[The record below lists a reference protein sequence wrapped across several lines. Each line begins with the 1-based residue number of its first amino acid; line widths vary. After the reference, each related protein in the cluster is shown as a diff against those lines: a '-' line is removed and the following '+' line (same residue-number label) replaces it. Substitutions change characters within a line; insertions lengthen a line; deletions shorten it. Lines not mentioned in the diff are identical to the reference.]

1 MSWTFG
7 ELAPFDVET
16 TGVDVESA
24 RIVTAAV
31 GHIVP
36 GAEPAMESHLIA
48 VDVDI
53 PVEAT
58 EVHGITTEHA
68 RQHGRPAV
76 EVLEAVADRMTK
88 LLAAGA
94 PIVGMN
100 VAFDLT
106 ILDRE
111 LRRNGLAPLDA
122 RLGRPVA
129 PVVDVFVIDKAVDRF
144 RRGGRKLTDLCTH
157 YGVRLD
163 DAHDASADA
172 LAAARVAYA
181 MCRRATAEPGAVA
194 AMYGDRPRQAPHI
207 ADAFMRLG
215 RMNLAQLYEAQR
227 GWFLEQG
234 ESLAAYFR
242 QKANE
247 ETARAEQLADDGE
260 RDLALQDVERLR
272 SRADGVLTEWPMVV
286 INP

>member
-1 MSWTFG
+1 MSWAFG

-36 GAEPAMESHLIA
+36 GAEPAMESHLLA

-53 PVEAT
+53 PAEAT
-58 EVHGITTEHA
+58 EVHGITTEYA

-76 EVLEAVADRMTK
+76 EVLEAVADRLAK
-88 LLAAGA
+88 LLAAGV
-94 PIVGMN
+94 PVVGMN

-111 LRRNGLAPLDA
+111 LRRNDLALLNA

-129 PVVDVFVIDKAVDRF
+129 PVIDVFVIDKAVDRF
-144 RRGGRKLTDLCTH
+144 RRGGRKLVDLCSH

-207 ADAFMRLG
+207 ADAFVRLG
-215 RMNLAQLYEAQR
+215 GMNLAELHEAQR
-227 GWFLEQG
+227 HWFAEQG

-242 QKANE
+242 RQASE
-247 ETARAEQLADDGE
+247 EAARAEQLTDDGE
-260 RDLALQDVERLR
+260 REQVLQDVERLR
-272 SRADGVLTEWPMVV
+272 DRADGVLTEWPMVV
-286 INP
+286 IT